1 VFFNKAPEAASYE
14 IWVGPYAD
22 GKGAVKVASGW
33 KEPGQ
38 LITGLRP
45 EIEFFAFVQ
54 YADKEGKLSKPSKPF
69 RFVLKDL
76 FPMK

>member
-1 VFFNKAPEAASYE
+1 MYFDKSPGAVRYD

-22 GKGAVKVASGW
+22 GKGAVKIASGW
-33 KEPGQ
+33 KEPRQ

-45 EIEFFAFVQ
+45 EIDFYAFIQ
-54 YADKEGKLSKPSKPF
+54 YTDKDGKPSKPSKPF
-69 RFVLKDL
+69 KFMLKDL